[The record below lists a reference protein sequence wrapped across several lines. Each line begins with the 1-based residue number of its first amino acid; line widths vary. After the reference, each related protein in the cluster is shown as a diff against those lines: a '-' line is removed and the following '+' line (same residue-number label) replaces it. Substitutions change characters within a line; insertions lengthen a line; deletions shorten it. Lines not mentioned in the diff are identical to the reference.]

1 MEILQKDDGK
11 NGMFYVEQ
19 DNTVLAEMV
28 YVWAGTDKIVID
40 HTDVSDVLAG
50 KGVGKQML
58 TKAVEFAREKGLKII
73 PLCPFAK
80 SVFARVKEFSDVL

>member
-1 MEILQKDDGK
+1 MEILQKDDGSK
-11 NGMFYVEQ
+11 GMFYVEQ
-19 DNTVLAEMV
+19 DNVVLAEMA
-28 YVWAGTDKIVID
+28 YVWAGADKIIID

-50 KGVGKQML
+50 KGVGKQLL